1 MGLCGAS
8 QGVVGSA
15 VSGLHFDGA
24 CGGKAKTCDWCEDA
38 AWGTTVYNEIQ
49 GQAQKGRGFLSPV
62 GRGVPPC
69 FANVT
74 LPPYGS

>member
-38 AWGTTVYNEIQ
+38 AWGTTCTMRYR
-49 GQAQKGRGFLSPV
+49 ARLRRGEDASLV
-62 GRGVPPC
+62 QWDVVCHRV
-69 FANVT
+69 
-74 LPPYGS
+74 LQM